1 MAGYLYDVLAA
12 VESPDEIRAGTN
24 GAFLA
29 IRESEAGKRLV
40 VVYREA
46 TSQDGF
52 IITAFFTR
60 ELNWLEKRTKLWP

>member
-29 IRESEAGKRLV
+29 IRESEAGK
-40 VVYREA
+40 
-46 TSQDGF
+46 
-52 IITAFFTR
+52 
-60 ELNWLEKRTKLWP
+60 KLWP